1 MSAAGPDST
10 AMAEVIEGFHR
21 VGSLAEL
28 RANGR
33 LIAEIDADGVLVFEV
48 EGSLFATSGA
58 CPHAGGPIQDGALCG
73 AILSCPWHGYNFDLR
88 SGACEEDAG
97 LTLERYEVRLR
108 GDDVLVKL

>member
-1 MSAAGPDST
+1 MSVEDLHSAAPTDVT
-10 AMAEVIEGFHR
+10 AGFHR

-33 LIAEIDADGVLVFEV
+33 LIAEIDADSVLVFEV
-48 EGSLFATSGA
+48 EGSLVATSGA
-58 CPHAGGPIQDGALCG
+58 CPHAGGPIHDGALCG

-88 SGACEEDAG
+88 TGGCEEDAG
-97 LTLERYEVRLR
+97 LTLERYAVRLR